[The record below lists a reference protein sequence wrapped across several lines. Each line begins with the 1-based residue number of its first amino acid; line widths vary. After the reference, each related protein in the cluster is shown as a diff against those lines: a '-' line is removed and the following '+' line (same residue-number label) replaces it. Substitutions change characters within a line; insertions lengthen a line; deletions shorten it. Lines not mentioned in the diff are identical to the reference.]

1 MLRIGLTGG
10 IGSGKT
16 TVANYFSS
24 LAIEVIDADEIVH
37 DISAPG
43 QACFSSITECFGE
56 DILNADGAINR
67 QLLAEK
73 VFKNETARKKLE
85 AILHPAVRAAMQLAV
100 QEARSPYCIL
110 VIPLLVETGFT
121 ELVDRVLVVT
131 AEREKRIAWIK
142 QRNGLNEDQ
151 IESIMAAQASDEQRN
166 KIADDI
172 IENNGSLDSL
182 FRQVE
187 NLDKIYR
194 EKAKGRDLK
203 LET

>member
-16 TVANYFSS
+16 TVADYFSS
-24 LAIEVIDADEIVH
+24 LAIDVIDADIIVH
-37 DISAPG
+37 EISAPG
-43 QACFSSITECFGE
+43 QPCFSSITEYFGE
-56 DILNADGAINR
+56 DMLNADGTINR

-100 QEARSPYCIL
+100 QEVSSPYCIL

-131 AEREKRIAWIK
+131 AEKEKRIAWIK
-142 QRNGLNEDQ
+142 QRNGLNEEQ
-151 IESIMAAQASDEQRN
+151 IESIMAAQACDEQRN

-182 FRQVE
+182 YLQVE
-187 NLDKIYR
+187 KLDQIYR
-194 EKAKGRDLK
+194 AES
-203 LET
+203 

>member
-24 LAIEVIDADEIVH
+24 LAIDVIDADEIVH
-37 DISAPG
+37 KISVPG
-43 QACFSSITECFGE
+43 QQSFDAIAENFGE
-56 DILNADGAINR
+56 DILNTNGTINR
-67 QLLAEK
+67 QALAKK

-85 AILHPAVRAAMQLAV
+85 AILHPAVRDAMKLAV

-131 AEREKRIAWIK
+131 ADREKRIAWIK
-142 QRNGLNEDQ
+142 QRNGLSDDL
-151 IESIMAAQASDEQRN
+151 IESIMATQASDEERT
-166 KIADDI
+166 KIADDV
-172 IENNGSLDSL
+172 IENNGTLDSL
-182 FRQVE
+182 LKQVE
-187 NLDKIYR
+187 KLDQKYSEMR
-194 EKAKGRDLK
+194 
-203 LET
+203 LEIKD

>member
-24 LAIEVIDADEIVH
+24 LAINVIDADEIVH
-37 DISAPG
+37 KLSAPG
-43 QACFSSITECFGE
+43 QPCFSSITEYFGD

-73 VFKNETARKKLE
+73 VFKAETARKKLE
-85 AILHPAVRAAMQLAV
+85 AILHPAVRSAMQLAV
-100 QEARSPYCIL
+100 QEVSSPYCIL

-131 AEREKRIAWIK
+131 ADREKRIAWIK
-142 QRNGLNEDQ
+142 QRNGLNNDQ
-151 IESIMAAQASDEQRN
+151 IEAIMTAQASDEQRN

-172 IENNGSLDSL
+172 IENNDSL
-182 FRQVE
+182 ESLLQQVKL
-187 NLDKIYR
+187 LDQKYR
-194 EKAKGRDLK
+194 AV
-203 LET
+203 

>member
-24 LAIEVIDADEIVH
+24 LAIDVIDADEIVH
-37 DISAPG
+37 QISVPG
-43 QACFSSITECFGE
+43 QQSFEVITEHFGE
-56 DILNADGAINR
+56 EIHNADGTINR
-67 QLLAEK
+67 QTLAK
-73 VFKNETARKKLE
+73 RVFNNETARKELE
-85 AILHPAVRAAMQLAV
+85 AILHPAVRAAMKLAV

-131 AEREKRIAWIK
+131 ADREKRFAWIK
-142 QRNGLNEDQ
+142 QRNGLSDEL
-151 IESIMAAQASDEQRN
+151 IESIMAAQASDEERE

-172 IENNGSLDSL
+172 IENNGSLESL
-182 FRQVE
+182 LQQVKL
-187 NLDKIYR
+187 LDQKYR
-194 EKAKGRDLK
+194 TA
-203 LET
+203 

>member
-16 TVANYFSS
+16 TVADYFSS
-24 LAIEVIDADEIVH
+24 LAIDVIDADIIVH
-37 DISAPG
+37 EISAPG
-43 QACFSSITECFGE
+43 QPCFSSITKYFGE
-56 DILNADGAINR
+56 DMLNADGTINR

-100 QEARSPYCIL
+100 QEVSSPYCIL

-131 AEREKRIAWIK
+131 AEKEKRIAWIK
-142 QRNGLNEDQ
+142 QRNGLNEEQ
-151 IESIMAAQASDEQRN
+151 IESIMAAQACDEQRN

-182 FRQVE
+182 YLQVE
-187 NLDKIYR
+187 KLDQIYR
-194 EKAKGRDLK
+194 AES
-203 LET
+203 

>member
-24 LAIEVIDADEIVH
+24 LAIDVIDADEIVH
-37 DISAPG
+37 KISVPG
-43 QACFSSITECFGE
+43 QKSFDIITEHFGE
-56 DILNADGAINR
+56 NILIADGTINR
-67 QLLAEK
+67 QALAKK
-73 VFKNETARKKLE
+73 VFNNQIARKKLE
-85 AILHPAVRAAMQLAV
+85 AILHPAVRAAMKLAI
-100 QEARSPYCIL
+100 QEVRSPYCIL

-131 AEREKRIAWIK
+131 ADREKRIAWIK
-142 QRNGLNEDQ
+142 QRNGLTDDQ
-151 IESIMAAQASDEQRN
+151 IESIMAAQASDKERI

-187 NLDKIYR
+187 NLDRVFRK
-194 EKAKGRDLK
+194 KLKGKRL
-203 LET
+203 